1 MSSDP
6 CTDNTKLQVRKPACG
21 PPCCEPI
28 LCFVETKACHASQ
41 HKNGFRQNTHNE
53 NNVPLNAQNEPLKY
67 YLRSQR
73 TLTFS
78 QSCKSPTTWRCF
90 RGLAVFRCFYGERWD
105 NSDTLNASHTIWKSD
120 GGRAGCEAGSLT
132 GGGSSRSGSST
143 QKMTGGFSIGGWPCG
158 YTSFRG
164 GAKSDSQ
171 TTKAYGEAIFD
182 WGPGG
187 ILKTQTTTNSSGPPI
202 GCYEPASMER
212 HIPDINAVYNTNE
225 SSENY
230 SRKCWGT
237 VNVVSWRYCPKPDDP
252 PDAGEC
258 FGLNYTV
265 DGNGCSE
272 WGRQEISLGALAGH
286 GHINFRDGFI
296 TKPGSKI
303 TATCIT
309 QELSACSGG
318 SGKGSGTGEGNNNRQ
333 GPWTPNQ
340 EPDGDGAGTTGWGG
354 QGENGGGQST
364 DGKPQNLPYQSS
376 AFPPLQGAQ
385 NSPAST
391 TTATQQKP
399 WTQPIPPT
407 SQHPPNFHDA
417 YVTGGRPTYPI
428 HGGSSPTSGG
438 GNSSNWSGTWGST
451 VDGTSW
457 WYQQG
462 NTASGAS
469 YAEGSYYIGPG
480 NWGYQYTEW

>member
-1 MSSDP
+1 MGVNL
-6 CTDNTKLQVRKPACG
+6 CTVTNRRQMRKQACG

-28 LCFVETKACHASQ
+28 HCHVETKACHATQ
-41 HKNGFRQNTHNE
+41 WKNGFPQNMADE
-53 NNVPLNAQNEPLKY
+53 RGRPLLGPNEPPKY
-67 YLRSQR
+67 YLRSQK
-73 TLTFS
+73 TVTFN
-78 QSCKSPTTWRCF
+78 QSCKSPTSWGCF
-90 RGLAVFRCFYGERWD
+90 RGLAIFRCRFGQRSS
-105 NSDTLNASHTIWKSD
+105 NSDSLSAGHTIWKSD
-120 GGRAGCEAGSLT
+120 GGRTGCEDGSVSGSGNSRSSGSIQNIT
-132 GGGSSRSGSST
+132 GGGQIYGYPCNGGKSYQGGESSSGQTQKSFFSRDGFGWMREQSSSRS
-143 QKMTGGFSIGGWPCG
+143 
-158 YTSFRG
+158 
-164 GAKSDSQ
+164 
-171 TTKAYGEAIFD
+171 
-182 WGPGG
+182 
-187 ILKTQTTTNSSGPPI
+187 SGPDH
-202 GCYEPASMER
+202 GCYEPYLGESAL
-212 HIPDINAVYNTNE
+212 PGVVAVYNTSVQE
-225 SSENY
+225 PNY
-230 SRKCWGT
+230 SRECSAS
-237 VNVVSWRYCPKPDDP
+237 VNVQSWRFCPGPDW
-252 PDAGEC
+252 PDLEEC
-258 FGLNYTV
+258 FGLNFKVT
-265 DGNGCSE
+265 GGQCSE
-272 WGRQEISLGALAGH
+272 TSRQEILLGALAGN
-286 GHINFRDGFI
+286 GHVWLTESYGIPNSNK
-296 TKPGSKI
+296 T
-303 TATCIT
+303 TATCSSYR
-309 QELSACSGG
+309 LSTCASYG
-318 SGKGSGTGEGNNNRQ
+318 SRGSGTGEGNNNRQ

-462 NTASGAS
+462 NTASGSS